1 MIDPTSASRDRL
13 RDTGRWGYAGD
24 YDQEPLPADE
34 SGGAGRWLPWVVLLV
49 IAIAAVAFLM
59 GIPA

>member
-24 YDQEPLPADE
+24 YDQDSAPVEE
-34 SGGAGRWLPWVVLLV
+34 SGGIGRWLPWVVLLV
-49 IAIAAVAFLM
+49 IAVVVVAFLI
-59 GIPA
+59 GLPA